1 VAVDNTAKL
10 NLLVTTS
17 GKDPGNWPLLVQ
29 IVILKLKVK
38 T

>member
-1 VAVDNTAKL
+1 VAVDDKTKL
-10 NLLVTTS
+10 NLFITAS
-17 GKDPGNWPLLVQ
+17 GKDPGNWLLLVQ